1 VIYDHSTPNERM
13 TDKPLDIHEASPS
26 ELTAAHENVFDIWSK
41 GLPLDEHVASRLASP
56 KHRLATWYVGTLDTR
71 VVVSLGCYPLQFKY
85 CNQLIPG
92 FSIGSVYTVK
102 ECRGQGYAPQ
112 LLSWV
117 EKQERQRGA
126 KIGLLYSDIDPKY
139 YERLG
144 YQLCPS
150 LEGWLDPR
158 NIAPPEPTAYHLQ
171 ELNSGQ
177 RWPELA
183 ALYANYHGAMPIS
196 IARDNAYWQALL
208 ERFPEERFYALCD
221 RAGGWQGYVR
231 TGVRG
236 LQWRITDYALEDQSL
251 ELAEALYAAAIELAR
266 QGGAEQFGGWL
277 PDHPSSLQFFELH
290 DRKTEIT
297 MLKSLDAS
305 LPLDAEMLEL
315 ASRFCEIDHV

>member
-1 VIYDHSTPNERM
+1 M
-13 TDKPLDIHEASPS
+13 TDQQLDIHEASPN
-26 ELTAAHENVFDIWSK
+26 ELAAAHRNVFDVWSK

-56 KHRLATWYVGTLDTR
+56 KHRLATWYVGTLDSR

-85 CNQLIPG
+85 RDQLVPG
-92 FSIGSVYTVK
+92 CSIGSVYTVK

-112 LLSWV
+112 LLAWV
-117 EKQERQRGA
+117 EKREHQRGA
-126 KIGLLYSDIDPKY
+126 KIGLLYSDIDPTY

-144 YQLCPS
+144 YLLCPS

-158 NIAPPEPTAYHLQ
+158 GVAPAMEQPYHLV
-171 ELNSGQ
+171 EVNARQ
-177 RWPELA
+177 RWPELSR
-183 ALYANYHGAMPIS
+183 LYLKYHGAMPLS
-196 IARDNAYWQALL
+196 IARDEAYWQALL
-208 ERFPEERFYALCD
+208 ERFPEERFYALSD
-221 RAGGWQGYVR
+221 RKGGWQGYVR
-231 TGVRG
+231 IG
-236 LQWRITDYALEDQSL
+236 LKGPQWRITDYALGDQSL
-251 ELAEALYAAAIELAR
+251 ELAEALYAATVELAR

-277 PDHPSSLQFFELH
+277 PDHPSALQFFELH